1 LRGPK
6 VEELYSEMLRDMAHA
21 CKLNQ
26 QSQDQASPVNVP
38 IDEFN
43 CKELGLLDMTLNT
56 NHTFKL
62 NVSVEER
69 LLESFSSDKD
79 YEYEILQCAT
89 HVVCLRHSAL
99 SRESRS
105 RRPSENEILEIS
117 RSPHQ
122 DILKKQRK
130 IFRFSAKIIC
140 SVCPAQIIY

>member
-1 LRGPK
+1 MRGPK

-56 NHTFKL
+56 NQTFKL

-79 YEYEILQCAT
+79 YEKVAAVAHLRTKFWRYLVVLTRTFKKNKEKFFAFLQ
-89 HVVCLRHSAL
+89 
-99 SRESRS
+99 
-105 RRPSENEILEIS
+105 
-117 RSPHQ
+117 
-122 DILKKQRK
+122 K
-130 IFRFSAKIIC
+130 
-140 SVCPAQIIY
+140 